1 MNDRDTAIRL
11 LVHYLRMV
19 WKQAGLHWDG
29 ENEGE
34 IEALVDCLI
43 GAAVAAARPA
53 PDLAEILAELG
64 E

>member
-1 MNDRDTAIRL
+1 VTDRETAIRL
-11 LVHYLRMV
+11 LRHYLRLP
-19 WKQAGLHWDG
+19 WERAGLRWDG
-29 ENEGE
+29 DNEGE